1 VTTAVGM
8 VVSRNELQL
17 VSALRAGDEDAFAFL
32 LERYHASLVRLAR
45 TFVHDRSWAEEVVQD
60 TWLGVVK
67 GLDRFRGDASLKTWI
82 YQIMINTARTR
93 AVKEHRSLP
102 FSALD
107 TEEGEDMLTS
117 ERFLADGRWASE
129 PRSWSSLPEERLL
142 ASETR
147 GCIQDAIAALPPMQ
161 RQVIT
166 LRDVEGWPADE
177 VCTLLDLSEANQRV
191 LLHRARSKVCAALES
206 YLDAA

>member
-1 VTTAVGM
+1 MTTVEGM
-8 VVSRNELQL
+8 VVSQNERQL
-17 VSALRAGDEDAFAFL
+17 VRSLREGDEHAFAFL

-45 TFVHDRSWAEEVVQD
+45 TFVHDRNWAEEVVQD
-60 TWLGVVK
+60 TWLGVVR
-67 GLDRFRGDASLKTWI
+67 GLETFRGDASLKTWI

-102 FSALD
+102 FSALE
-107 TEEGEDMLTS
+107 TEQGEDVLDS
-117 ERFLADGRWASE
+117 DRFLDGRWATV
-129 PRSWSSLPEERLL
+129 PRSWSSLPEEQLL
-142 ASETR
+142 GNETL
-147 GCIQDAIAALPPMQ
+147 GCIQNAIAALPPMQ

-166 LRDVEGWPADE
+166 LRDVEGWSADE

-191 LLHRARSKVCAALES
+191 LLHRARTKVWAALEN

>member
-1 VTTAVGM
+1 MTTAEGM
-8 VVSRNELQL
+8 VVSHNELQL
-17 VSALRAGDEDAFAFL
+17 VRSLREGDERAFAFL
-32 LERYHASLVRLAR
+32 LERYHTSLVRLAR
-45 TFVHDRSWAEEVVQD
+45 TFVHDRNWAEEVVQD
-60 TWLGVVK
+60 TWLGVVR
-67 GLDRFRGDASLKTWI
+67 GLEKFRGDASLKTWI

-107 TEEGEDMLTS
+107 TEEGEDVADS
-117 ERFLADGRWASE
+117 ERFLDGRWASV
-129 PRSWSSLPEERLL
+129 PRSWSSLPEEQLL
-142 ASETR
+142 ANETL
-147 GCIQDAIAALPPMQ
+147 GCIQDAIAALPPVQ

-191 LLHRARSKVCAALES
+191 LLHRARTKVCAALEN